1 MSAKPRT
8 MTYGIVVGNRGFFPD
23 HLAKT
28 GREEIMQV
36 LEGVGAKA
44 IVLSPE
50 QSKYG
55 AVETYEESVR
65 CAELFKKH
73 ADEIDGIIVTLPN
86 FGEERG
92 IVDAIR
98 LSGLKVPVLVQAT
111 PDRSDNMTI
120 AVRRDSFCGKMSA
133 CNNMM
138 QYGIKYSLTTLHT
151 EAVTSPEFKADLEWF
166 SAVCRIVKGLKN
178 LKIGAI
184 GARPSAFNTVR
195 YSERILETAGI
206 SVDPI
211 DLSEIFGRIQK
222 MKDNDDLAQGKLK
235 EIKGYVATKG
245 IPEEALLKMAKL
257 GAVIETWMQQT
268 HCTISAVQC
277 WTSME
282 EYFGVVPCTVMSM
295 MSNNLIPSA
304 CEVDV
309 PGVLSMYM
317 LALASGTPSAL
328 LDWNNNYG
336 SDPNKC
342 VCFHCSNLPKHFF
355 QDVRMD
361 YQEIIAGTVGKLNTF
376 GTCVGRVKPG
386 VMSYARFSTDDRR
399 GVIRGYTGPGRFTD
413 DPLETFGGAGVAEI
427 PQLQKLLKYIC
438 REAFEHHVAAN
449 FSDVSKAIHE
459 AATNYLGW
467 ESYYHPGLDD

>member
-1 MSAKPRT
+1 MAAQRK
-8 MTYGIVVGNRGFFPD
+8 MKFGVVVGNRGFFPD

-28 GREEIMQV
+28 GRDEIISV
-36 LEGVGAKA
+36 LEAAGATA
-44 IVLSPE
+44 IVLGPE
-50 QSKYG
+50 ESKYG
-55 AVETYEESVR
+55 AVETYAESQR

-120 AVRRDSFCGKMSA
+120 AVRRDSFCGKMSC

-138 QYGIKYSLTTLHT
+138 QYGIDYSLTTLHT
-151 EAVTSPEFKADLEWF
+151 EALDSAEFKADLEWF
-166 SAVCRIVKGLKN
+166 SQVCRIVKGLKN

-184 GARPSAFNTVR
+184 GARPAAFNTVR
-195 YSERILETAGI
+195 YSERLLETSGI
-206 SVDPI
+206 SVDTI
-211 DLSEIFGRIQK
+211 DLSEIFGRINQ
-222 MKDNDDLAQGKLK
+222 MKDSDEAVQAKLAA
-235 EIKGYVATKG
+235 IKGYVSTAGVT
-245 IPEEALLKMAKL
+245 EAALVKMAKL
-257 GAVIETWMQQT
+257 GAVIDGWMKQT
-268 HCTISAVQC
+268 NCSVSAVQC

-282 EYFGVVPCTVMSM
+282 EFFGVVPCTVMSM

-355 QDVRMD
+355 KETRMD
-361 YQEIIAGTVGKLNTF
+361 YQEIIAGTVGKENAF
-376 GTCVGRVKPG
+376 GTCVGRVKSG
-386 VMSYARFSTDDRR
+386 AMSYARYSTDDRR
-399 GVIRGYTGPGRFTD
+399 GAIRGYTGAGRFTD

-438 REAFEHHVAAN
+438 REGFEHHVAAN

-459 AATNYLGW
+459 AARYLGW
-467 ESYYHPGLDD
+467 ESQYHPSLGE